1 MGSSFVLDH
10 SGLQGARLIGM
21 NVSTGSLVRKS
32 ATSRAHRSGDHY
44 HPITTANLD
53 FTEPV
58 ALLLVA
64 IRS

>member
-32 ATSRAHRSGDHY
+32 GDHY